1 MDSLGKIEF
10 IFYLLVVYQV
20 KHFLADFPLQGQYML
35 RKTLP
40 GFKFILPL
48 ALHCATHASLSFAI
62 VLFVNPKLWWLAI
75 FDFCVHFTMDRI
87 KSAPSL
93 LGRFNNMESS
103 SYWNCFGFDQMVHH
117 ITHYYI
123 VFQLFVHQFPT

>member
-10 IFYLLVVYQV
+10 IFYLLVVYQIET
-20 KHFLADFPLQGQYML
+20 FLADFPLQGQYML

-48 ALHCATHASLSFAI
+48 ALHCATMQVSVLI

-75 FDFCVHFTMDRI
+75 FDFAFI
-87 KSAPSL
+87 LPWI
-93 LGRFNNMESS
+93 E
-103 SYWNCFGFDQMVHH
+103 
-117 ITHYYI
+117 
-123 VFQLFVHQFPT
+123 